1 MPLQQTPQYT
11 RLTPTHT
18 YHHKIRPKESDRSEE
33 QRLQQIVTKANPLD
47 ERTDWATHF
56 LRRHGL
62 ERLRRHGLDA
72 GELVM
77 VEGGNV
83 NGIEI
88 CGVVAE
94 GCMVA
99 LDMKKDERCRVTTV
113 EVKDIDER

>member
-1 MPLQQTPQYT
+1 
-11 RLTPTHT
+11 
-18 YHHKIRPKESDRSEE
+18 
-33 QRLQQIVTKANPLD
+33 
-47 ERTDWATHF
+47 
-56 LRRHGL
+56 
-62 ERLRRHGLDA
+62 
-72 GELVM
+72 M

-99 LDMKKDERCRVTTV
+99 LDMKKDERCTVTTV